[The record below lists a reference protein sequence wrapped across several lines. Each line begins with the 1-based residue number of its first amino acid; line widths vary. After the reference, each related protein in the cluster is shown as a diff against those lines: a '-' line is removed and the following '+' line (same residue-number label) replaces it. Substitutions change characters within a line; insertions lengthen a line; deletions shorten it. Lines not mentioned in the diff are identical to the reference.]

1 MSETM
6 RRGGG
11 PLWHWISVRMIG
23 LALAAMMLVGTG
35 MWFRYFW
42 WLDQLR
48 ASIPDPVR
56 QELQVL
62 EMNRDGNEARL
73 RQIYGEYLFGDYFTP
88 EALRADILWFSGLV
102 LIALPL
108 IVGGGIWLSRR
119 LSHQLG
125 AVAVSADR
133 IAQGD
138 FSARATI
145 VSHTPSALRNLAD
158 DFNRMAE
165 RLERNEQELQASSA
179 AIAHELNTPL
189 TAAKGR
195 LQGLIDGVFAPT
207 QQNLDLIMRQLDQLN
222 RLIDDLYLLSLATA
236 GELAL
241 SPAEFALRSLLE
253 ERVFWA
259 APRLQAQNMRI
270 EIDAAADLHVRAD
283 RDRLGQMLSI
293 LIDNATRYAATG
305 GWLALRANWRDG
317 QTIIE
322 VEDAGPGFIPEHMDR
337 VCDRFWRADHS
348 RSRHAGG
355 SGLGLSVAVA
365 ICKAHGGQ
373 LTVHNRRG
381 GGARIRIQLPG

>member
-1 MSETM
+1 M
-6 RRGGG
+6 RRRGG

-62 EMNRDGNEARL
+62 EMNRYGNEARL
-73 RQIYGEYLFGDYFTP
+73 RQIYGKYFGDYFTP
-88 EALRADILWFSGLV
+88 EALRADILWFGGLV
-102 LIALPL
+102 LITLPL
-108 IVGGGIWLSRR
+108 IIGGGIWLSRR

-125 AVAVSADR
+125 SVAVSTGR

-138 FSARATI
+138 FSARAAI
-145 VSHTPSALRNLAD
+145 VPLTPSALRNLAD

-165 RLERNEQELQASSA
+165 RLERNERELQASSA

-222 RLIDDLYLLSLATA
+222 RLINDLNLLSLATA

-241 SPAEFALRSLLE
+241 SPSEFALKSLLE
-253 ERVFWA
+253 ERASWA
-259 APRLQAQNMRI
+259 APRLQAQYMRI

-293 LIDNATRYAATG
+293 LIDNAIRYAATG
-305 GWLALRANWRDG
+305 GWLGLRAHWQNG
-317 QTIIE
+317 QTIID

-337 VCDRFWRADHS
+337 VCDRFWRAEHS

-355 SGLGLSVAVA
+355 SGLGLPIAVA
-365 ICKAHGGQ
+365 ICKTHGGQ
-373 LTVHNRRG
+373 LTVHNRSG